1 VVANIKI
8 SSVGILTYTSRDKTA
23 NDSRYLFSNGAAMK
37 FSFEVGN
44 SESHQIEF
52 QWSKWLGVA
61 KIWVD
66 GALIL
71 KSRPLAFSELA
82 QLADMRGIGGTTR
95 FLSQTVSGQAALQ
108 MIRGWEFE
116 VGGQEK
122 HAVRIEKERPVFL
135 AAIRPHIYRLF
146 IDGQLASEYRG

>member
-1 VVANIKI
+1 
-8 SSVGILTYTSRDKTA
+8 
-23 NDSRYLFSNGAAMK
+23 MK
-37 FSFEVGN
+37 FSFEVGQN
-44 SESHQIEF
+44 EKHQIEF

-66 GALIL
+66 GALIQ

-82 QLADMRGIGGTTR
+82 QLADMRGIGGHAR
-95 FLSQTVSGQAALQ
+95 YLSQTVSGHAALQ

-116 VGGQEK
+116 VGGEEK
-122 HAVRIEKERPVFL
+122 HAIRIEKERPVIL

>member
-1 VVANIKI
+1 
-8 SSVGILTYTSRDKTA
+8 
-23 NDSRYLFSNGAAMK
+23 MK
-37 FSFEVGN
+37 FSFEVGQN
-44 SESHQIEF
+44 EQHQVDF

-82 QLADMRGIGGTTR
+82 QLAEMRGIVGNTR

-108 MIRGWEFE
+108 LIRGWEFE
-116 VGGQEK
+116 VGGEEP
-122 HAVRIEKERPVFL
+122 HAVRIEKERPVIL
-135 AAIRPHIYRLF
+135 AALRPHTYRLF
-146 IDGQLASEYRG
+146 IDGQFANEYRG

>member
-1 VVANIKI
+1 
-8 SSVGILTYTSRDKTA
+8 
-23 NDSRYLFSNGAAMK
+23 MK
-37 FSFEVGN
+37 FSFEVGTN
-44 SESHQIEF
+44 EKHQVEF

-61 KIWVD
+61 KIY
-66 GALIL
+66 GTLIQ

-82 QLADMRGIGGTTR
+82 QLAEMRGIGGQAR

-108 MIRGWEFE
+108 LIRGWEFE

-122 HAVRIEKERPVFL
+122 HAIRIEKERPAIL

-146 IDGQLASEYRG
+146 IDGQLASESSG